1 MIFIHSNRYLL
12 DKGVRLNFKKISK
25 FLKWIFIKKQC

>member
-1 MIFIHSNRYLL
+1 MIFIHRNRNLL

-25 FLKWIFIKKQC
+25 ISKMDIY